1 VTATLGRDTTMTGRT
16 DLWDA
21 VLPLNPNPLLGAGYE
36 SFWLG
41 DRLKALWTRFW
52 WQPNQ
57 AHNGYLEV
65 YLNLGLLGLL
75 LVGVFL
81 LTSYQ
86 RIWRPTNAV
95 GFASLSLAIWT
106 ITLLHNVT
114 EAGVFKGSLWVP
126 LLLASIIVPGPRV
139 RRVQLETSQRFGT

>member
-1 VTATLGRDTTMTGRT
+1 MTLWLLDLSKSATSQLCLLVGSLVIVAVHGRSLNARPTWLKIALPASICLYFLLEYSFGISDLVTATLGRDTTMTGRT

-75 LVGVFL
+75 
-81 LTSYQ
+81 
-86 RIWRPTNAV
+86 
-95 GFASLSLAIWT
+95 
-106 ITLLHNVT
+106 
-114 EAGVFKGSLWVP
+114 
-126 LLLASIIVPGPRV
+126 
-139 RRVQLETSQRFGT
+139 